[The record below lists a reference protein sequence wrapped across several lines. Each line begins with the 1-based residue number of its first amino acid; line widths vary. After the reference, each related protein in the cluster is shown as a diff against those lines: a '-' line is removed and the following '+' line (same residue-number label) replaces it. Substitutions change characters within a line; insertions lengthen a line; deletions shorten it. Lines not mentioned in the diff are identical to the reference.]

1 MVGCIQ
7 TTNFWNEG
15 QRKIVASRRH
25 VFFVYSRDMRK
36 SETSSNK
43 SVYFRE
49 IDYPIRVRM

>member
-1 MVGCIQ
+1 MVGYIQ
-7 TTNFWNEG
+7 ITNFWNEG

-25 VFFVYSRDMRK
+25 VFFVYSRDMCK
-36 SETSSNK
+36 SATSSNK